1 MKIFKTAFTVTL
13 STILLFGCS
22 LSEEEVKEEATKV
35 IHEAFQQSP
44 IKANES
50 VEQFSFYLPESF
62 ELESHSGNN
71 LILKEGSQQ
80 YLLFLNPN
88 EKRTSE
94 MLYNKAIDN
103 VTELIIEKT
112 SVTDEAFTYTIVNKI
127 NDKTYEVIAG
137 LGGVKLTTHVQDNK
151 VADSTKKMVEIV
163 QSVQY

>member
-1 MKIFKTAFTVTL
+1 MKIFKTAFTVIL

-22 LSEEEVKEEATKV
+22 ITDEEVKEEATEA

-44 IKANES
+44 VKANES

-62 ELESHSGNN
+62 EIESHSGNN

-94 MLYNKAIDN
+94 MLYKKAKET
-103 VTELIIEKT
+103 VTDLIIDKT
-112 SVTDEAFTYTIVNKI
+112 SVTDEAFTYTIVSKI
-127 NDKTYEVIAG
+127 DENTYEVIAG
-137 LGGVKLTTHVQDNK
+137 LGGAKLTTHVEGNE
-151 VADSTKKMVEIV
+151 VAKSAKKLVEIV
-163 QSVQY
+163 RSVQY